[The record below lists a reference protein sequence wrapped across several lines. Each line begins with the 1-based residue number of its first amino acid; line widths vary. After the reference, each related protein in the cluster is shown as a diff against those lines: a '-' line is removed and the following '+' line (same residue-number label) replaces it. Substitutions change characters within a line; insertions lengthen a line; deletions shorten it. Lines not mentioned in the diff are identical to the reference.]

1 MKKVNFLF
9 SALFGVVT
17 KDLYKV
23 FFEVRKDDS
32 KMKFYIF
39 YFKKAVQSGTAPQRL
54 NMLFEKTENL

>member
-39 YFKKAVQSGTAPQRL
+39 ILKKLFSRGLRL
-54 NMLFEKTENL
+54 RG